1 MQIFRHFIIAFFLLT
16 SVSSFAQ
23 KNEFLNFRKEIN
35 FYHEFVNQRIDSLK
49 VNEANQAKYTKRVD
63 DAFSTFAK
71 VANSHVLDTFRL
83 AKDDTTNRFLFMDMR
98 TSVAVKSFFSSFGH
112 LAVYSYSSSSRNK
125 YLIKD
130 ILSNK
135 VVVVGSRN
143 IPYVSDV
150 FYLDST
156 HVMVVEE
163 NGDQHTSRMA
173 MIYSISNQGWKQI
186 DAFEGLSNEF
196 NKKGESVKIFK
207 KNRPYFQLECS
218 WESSMLLPLDV
229 SNIYYDPYTKVLK
242 YKLYDANKQFKWIT
256 SKWQNNVF
264 KIDDVDVDEVV
275 SQGGVQMIR

>member
-1 MQIFRHFIIAFFLLT
+1 
-16 SVSSFAQ
+16 
-23 KNEFLNFRKEIN
+23 
-35 FYHEFVNQRIDSLK
+35 
-49 VNEANQAKYTKRVD
+49 
-63 DAFSTFAK
+63 
-71 VANSHVLDTFRL
+71 
-83 AKDDTTNRFLFMDMR
+83 
-98 TSVAVKSFFSSFGH
+98 
-112 LAVYSYSSSSRNK
+112 
-125 YLIKD
+125 
-130 ILSNK
+130 
-135 VVVVGSRN
+135 
-143 IPYVSDV
+143 
-150 FYLDST
+150 
-156 HVMVVEE
+156 
-163 NGDQHTSRMA
+163 MA

-256 SKWQNNVF
+256 FKWQNNVF